1 MTRVEKEKKRWRT
14 YSEDVK
20 RNNVRFLLEE
30 AEYLNCALLTP
41 VFELKNRYIEACRR
55 KDQNEIET
63 IVDDVLQRREYIDDL
78 IESVYEYFDELNDYL
93 DD

>member
-30 AEYLNCALLTP
+30 AEYLNVPLFPA
-41 VFELKNRYIEACRR
+41 VFKLKNRYIEACRR

-63 IVDDVLQRREYIDDL
+63 IVDDVLQRSEYVNEL
-78 IESVYEYFDELNDYL
+78 IEAVYAYFDEWDLP
-93 DD
+93 